1 MSAKKKSRSKKK
13 GTSKKKA
20 SAGKQTV
27 SNPLPLWNLLLLM
40 TAGLLLILSARS
52 IGGEDLSSLDLLPFL
67 LWGASAVLLTL
78 LLKIGRYQGPSALPG
93 AVLALSALGVL
104 VRSRMSGSVEG
115 FGGFSLWI
123 QPLGFVWIW
132 VAWLMSRRNRLET
145 WKHFGGLAYL
155 LSLGVIVGLLVLG
168 TRFRGAMYGPGGL
181 TPSELLKL
189 FVPLALAGFF
199 AGQQKK
205 WKGKGFWNPPPF
217 QFLVLGGG
225 WILLCGLLVL
235 QRDIGMVV
243 LLSFMMMVML
253 VQVTHSWSWAVLS
266 TAAMAGGGWLVWT
279 FLSHGARRLEAWLDP
294 FADPT
299 GSGWQ
304 VLQGLSGL
312 YAGGLAGTGI
322 GEGEP
327 DRLPIAAS
335 DFVYAVY
342 GEELGFIGCVL
353 LILLLAGLIKQCA
366 MSSSRNPNAFSSL
379 VAIGL
384 TAQLAIQFFVNIAG
398 VVTLLPVTGITL
410 PYISQGGS
418 SFWVASIQ
426 FGLLMGIGDLKKGH

>member
-1 MSAKKKSRSKKK
+1 MSRKKTPSKKK
-13 GTSKKKA
+13 RTAKA
-20 SAGKQTV
+20 AAPAVKSPV
-27 SNPLPLWNLLLLM
+27 SIRSILLLLLFGM
-40 TAGLLLILSARS
+40 MLVLGARVG
-52 IGGEDLSSLDLLPFL
+52 GGEELAVFDLLPFA
-67 LWGASAVLLTL
+67 LWMGSAVILVLF
-78 LLKIGRYQGPSALPG
+78 LKVGGYAGPPALP
-93 AVLALSALGVL
+93 AAILMLSVVGVL
-104 VRSRMSGSVEG
+104 VRSRMAGSVEG
-115 FGGFSLWI
+115 LQGWSLWI
-123 QPLGFVWIW
+123 QPLGFVWMW
-132 VAWLMSRRNRLET
+132 GAWWLSRRNRLEAF
-145 WKHFGGLAYL
+145 KSLGSLFYA
-155 LSLGVIVGLLVLG
+155 LSLIVVIALVVLG

-235 QRDIGMVV
+235 QRDMGMVV

>member
-1 MSAKKKSRSKKK
+1 
-13 GTSKKKA
+13 
-20 SAGKQTV
+20 
-27 SNPLPLWNLLLLM
+27 
-40 TAGLLLILSARS
+40 
-52 IGGEDLSSLDLLPFL
+52 
-67 LWGASAVLLTL
+67 
-78 LLKIGRYQGPSALPG
+78 
-93 AVLALSALGVL
+93 
-104 VRSRMSGSVEG
+104 
-115 FGGFSLWI
+115 
-123 QPLGFVWIW
+123 
-132 VAWLMSRRNRLET
+132 
-145 WKHFGGLAYL
+145 
-155 LSLGVIVGLLVLG
+155 
-168 TRFRGAMYGPGGL
+168 
-181 TPSELLKL
+181 
-189 FVPLALAGFF
+189 
-199 AGQQKK
+199 
-205 WKGKGFWNPPPF
+205 
-217 QFLVLGGG
+217 
-225 WILLCGLLVL
+225 
-235 QRDIGMVV
+235 
-243 LLSFMMMVML
+243 
-253 VQVTHSWSWAVLS
+253 
-266 TAAMAGGGWLVWT
+266 VWT